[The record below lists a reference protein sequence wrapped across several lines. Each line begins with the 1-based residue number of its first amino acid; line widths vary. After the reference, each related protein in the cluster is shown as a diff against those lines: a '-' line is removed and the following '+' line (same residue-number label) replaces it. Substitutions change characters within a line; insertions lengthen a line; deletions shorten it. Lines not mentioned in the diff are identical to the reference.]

1 MRTENLHSLAFRI
14 IYAAMAQA
22 RIKSPGTGSP
32 RRTRSAPK
40 PRAKVAITLR
50 LDAARAE
57 QLQAIAEAENRT
69 LTNYVETAL
78 IRDLSMRDEATRVI
92 TMRAA
97 PGTATRISPED
108 VVRGDEESD
117 IAYAKRQ
124 ALLVDLWAIPDG
136 G

>member
-1 MRTENLHSLAFRI
+1 MQTENLHLLAFRMI
-14 IYAAMAQA
+14 FLIMAQA
-22 RIKSPGTGSP
+22 RIKNPGAASP
-32 RRTRSAPK
+32 RRIRSSPK
-40 PRAKVAITLR
+40 PPTKVAITLR

-97 PGTATRISPED
+97 LDTSTRIDPND
-108 VVRGDEESD
+108 VVRGDGESD
-117 IAYAKRQ
+117 AAYAKRQ